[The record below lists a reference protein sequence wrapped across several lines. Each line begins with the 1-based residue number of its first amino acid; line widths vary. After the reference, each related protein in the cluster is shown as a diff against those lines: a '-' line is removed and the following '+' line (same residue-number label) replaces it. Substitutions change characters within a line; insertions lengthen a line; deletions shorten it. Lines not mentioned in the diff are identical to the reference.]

1 MPESS
6 DDKFDEV
13 RRACGAMGGH
23 TVVAELL
30 LNSGTQEPQDRYLP
44 KTATGEIRATMALT
58 EPGGGSDLQAMRTTA
73 RTEGDE
79 YVINGS
85 TPRSPKPAAHN

>member
-1 MPESS
+1 MSL
-6 DDKFDEV
+6 
-13 RRACGAMGGH
+13 AGAMGGH

-30 LNSGTQEPQDRYLP
+30 LNYGTQEQQDRYLP

-73 RTEGDE
+73 RPEGDE

-85 TPRSPKPAAHN
+85 TPRSPTPAAHN